1 MHDRCSQETRNKQ
14 THTTATHP
22 TKNGE
27 RGRAMVLLPQ
37 DPTVCQTL
45 PGGSFRRAFQDRD
58 PEGNRSVLA
67 AGLCRQAP
75 IC

>member
-14 THTTATHP
+14 VP
-22 TKNGE
+22 GKSPFP
-27 RGRAMVLLPQ
+27 VLLPQ

-45 PGGSFRRAFQDRD
+45 PSDSFRRAFQDPD
-58 PEGNRSVLA
+58 PEGTRSVLA

>member
-1 MHDRCSQETRNKQ
+1 MHDRCSQETRNKRS
-14 THTTATHP
+14 HATTTHP
-22 TKNGE
+22 SKE
-27 RGRAMVLLPQ
+27 EQRGRAAVLLPQ

-45 PGGSFRRAFQDRD
+45 PGGSFRRAFQDAF
-58 PEGNRSVLA
+58 PEGDPSVLA

>member
-22 TKNGE
+22 TNGE

>member
-1 MHDRCSQETRNKQ
+1 MLGAARKPETHK
-14 THTTATHP
+14 THTPHHP
-22 TKNGE
+22 RKGSP
-27 RGRAMVLLPQ
+27 RAVVLLPQ

-45 PGGSFRRAFQDRD
+45 PGGSFRRAFQDILKRA
-58 PEGNRSVLA
+58 SVLA